1 MKDQSPLE
9 NLRVVLSRPRHPGNI
24 GATARAMKT
33 MGVMRLDLVRPGRF
47 PDPEADAL
55 ASGADDV
62 LASARVHEKL
72 AGALE
77 GCVLVAGFTSR
88 PRDLSHP
95 PRALRDAAT
104 ELAAAARESAVALVF
119 GNETTGLSN
128 AELSQCQRM
137 VMIPASSRYASLNL
151 AAAVQ
156 VACYELAVAASAHSL
171 APARSRKRAKA
182 EDVEALHAHIEQ
194 AMIASGFLRP
204 AHPGRLMQRLRRL
217 AARVELEKE
226 EVAILRG
233 MLASFERR
241 RAEEG

>member
-1 MKDQSPLE
+1 MKALSPLG

-24 GATARAMKT
+24 GAAARAMKT
-33 MGVMRLDLVRPGRF
+33 MGVHRLDLVKPQRY
-47 PDPEADAL
+47 PDAEAEAL
-55 ASGADDV
+55 ASGAGDI
-62 LASARVHEKL
+62 LAGAQVHEKL
-72 AGALE
+72 ASALE

-95 PRALRDAAT
+95 PRALRDAAM
-104 ELAAAARESAVALVF
+104 ELVAAAREGGVALVF

-128 AELSQCQRM
+128 AELSRCQRM
-137 VMIPASSRYASLNL
+137 VMIPASDDYASLNL

-156 VACYELAVAASAHSL
+156 VACYEMAVAASAHSL
-171 APARSRKRAKA
+171 APARSRKRATA

-194 AMIASGFLRP
+194 AMLASGFLRP

-233 MLASFERR
+233 MLASFERPR
-241 RAEEG
+241 GEKG